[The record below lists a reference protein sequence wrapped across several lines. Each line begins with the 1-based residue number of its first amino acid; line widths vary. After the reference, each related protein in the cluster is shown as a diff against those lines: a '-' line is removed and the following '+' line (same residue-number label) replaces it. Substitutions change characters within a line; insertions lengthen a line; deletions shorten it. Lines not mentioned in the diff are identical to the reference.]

1 MSSSTDGF
9 TAGLAARAGTAG
21 PAASRPGLAVLRGG
35 AAAGVRSARL
45 TESLAVRRQSPD
57 EAREAARSAG
67 YAAGWAAGSQAA
79 MAQVRAEA
87 AHAAA
92 LEAGRVADR
101 EARFARAFSALEQA
115 ASEFER
121 RAAVPAEEAGQAIAE
136 AAFALAEAIVGRELA
151 TTAEPGLDAVRR
163 ALALA
168 PAGRPVTVWLNPED
182 AATLEGA
189 ALPFP
194 DREITI
200 VPDAGLMSGDAYA
213 ESDATSIDARIAPA
227 LARAKEILRP

>member
-1 MSSSTDGF
+1 MSSSTEAF
-9 TAGLAARAGTAG
+9 SAGLAPAGTA
-21 PAASRPGLAVLRGG
+21 PAVAATAGLAVLRGG
-35 AAAGVRSARL
+35 AAAAVRTARL
-45 TESLAVRRQSPD
+45 TESLSARPQSVE

-92 LEAGRVADR
+92 VEASRVADR
-101 EARFARAFSALEQA
+101 EARFARAFTALEQA
-115 ASEFER
+115 ASDLER
-121 RAAVPAEEAGQAIAE
+121 RAAAPAGEAAEAIAE

-151 TTAEPGLDAVRR
+151 TAAEPGVDAVRR
-163 ALALA
+163 ALSMA
-168 PAGRPVTVWLNPED
+168 PAGRPVTVWLSPED
-182 AATLEGA
+182 AATLDGA
-189 ALPFP
+189 ALPFL

-213 ESDATSIDARIAPA
+213 ESDATSVDARIAPA